1 MKNQK
6 SLLLVVLLSFGAF
19 NLFAQK
25 EIPAFDSYHK
35 NIYFEFLGSSILT
48 GASYDMR
55 LEKGRMDG
63 MGFRAGVGGLSISDN
78 GQSAGLV
85 TFPLEFNYVV
95 GKRKSSLISGVG
107 LLPAYASLSGQGD
120 FTENEYVE
128 AEGFGLAG
136 GFLTFGYRL
145 QPRKT
150 GFMMQV
156 IWNPLILRK
165 SGFNAGWFGIGLGI
179 GFK

>member
-6 SLLLVVLLSFGAF
+6 SLLFVAVLSFCAF
-19 NLFAQK
+19 NLLAQK
-25 EIPAFDSYHK
+25 EIPAFDSHHK
-35 NIYFEFLGSSILT
+35 NIFVETLGSSILV
-48 GASYDMR
+48 GVSYDMR

-63 MGFRAGVGGLSISDN
+63 MGFRAGIGGLSISDD

-85 TFPLEFNYVV
+85 TIPLEFNYLV
-95 GKRKSSLISGVG
+95 GKGRSSLISGIG
-107 LLPAYASLSGQGD
+107 LLPAYGYVKGSGYI
-120 FTENEYVE
+120 TNNEYVE
-128 AEGFGLAG
+128 EEGFGLPG
-136 GFLTFGYRL
+136 GFLTLGYRL

-156 IWNPLILRK
+156 VWNPLILRK